1 MKTHNTNETD
11 LPCRTALEEF
21 IRQHED
27 LSRFVGLHRLQKID
41 HPKRP
46 FFKEC
51 LDLLAEAEADP
62 DRLYMVQFWPWRD
75 SFKFPIAEQRA
86 MVEDAQAGFESFKT
100 ADPLGSALHAR
111 DEENRR
117 HEQALRDR
125 LARKAAEKAL
135 EAEEARIAARLAE
148 FKAQIGPEL
157 LRDFDP
163 HHADIDRTAAAK
175 LLAEDFTQNLII
187 AGAPGVGKSRCM
199 ALLALRKIEA
209 GFDVQW
215 TDAGEF
221 SNLVTSLRDGEE
233 RTASLARLAALADCD
248 YLAFDDLGSSN
259 FTDARTARLFA
270 LVDHRHRHGLPT
282 AFTTNCS
289 LSGIRAMLAPDRTT
303 GDRILRRLTG
313 TRHDPRAAFHNFRK
327 PSK

>member
-1 MKTHNTNETD
+1 MKTTTTTETD
-11 LPCRTALEEF
+11 LPHRTALEEF
-21 IRQHED
+21 IRNNED
-27 LSRFVGLHRLQKID
+27 LSRFATYHRLSRVD
-41 HPKRP
+41 HPARP

-51 LDLLAEAEADP
+51 FAILDDAETDP
-62 DRLYMVQFWPWRD
+62 ERQRMLQVWPWRD
-75 SFKFPIAEQRA
+75 SFHFPLREQRVMLEA
-86 MVEDAQAGFESFKT
+86 AQASFESFKT
-100 ADPLGSALHAR
+100 SDPLGSALHAR

-117 HEQALRDR
+117 HEEALRLK
-125 LARKAAEKAL
+125 LAKQQAAKAT
-135 EAEEARIAARLAE
+135 EAETARIAARLAE

-157 LRDFDP
+157 LRDFDQN
-163 HHADIDRTAAAK
+163 HADIDRSAAAK
-175 LLAEDFTQNLII
+175 LLAEDFNTNLII

-209 GFDVQW
+209 GWDVQW

-233 RTASLARLAALADCD
+233 RTSALARLAALAECD
-248 YLAFDDLGSSN
+248 FLAFDDLGSSN
-259 FTDARTARLFA
+259 FTDARTARLFS

-289 LSGIRAMLAPDRTT
+289 LSGIRSMLAPDKTT

-313 TRHDPRAAFHNFRK
+313 TRNDPRAAFHNFRK